1 MEDQREKHLRIVFVP
16 SYREGTCCEGYT
28 ILEVAQEAGVYIDSA
43 CGGAGKCGKCKV
55 RIVSGTCS
63 PPTRE
68 ESEQITSREQGQGF
82 RLACRAQ
89 LQTDAVIFIPE
100 KAIFKGPASRKE
112 FTPRKIPI
120 QPAVTTHLLNAAQ
133 LHGTHSTPL
142 DTLSTFL
149 KARHGLDGVT
159 VDPQVLGEVAG
170 LLEQPGEIAASVW
183 MNREIIRVQK
193 GAATPAYGIAL
204 DVGTT
209 TLALYLCNLATGKIL
224 TSASATNP
232 QTIFGEDIM
241 SRIAYSVHHPEVGV
255 KRTQRELVNTVNE
268 MIHQV
273 TADKRLS
280 ADDIVDMTVV
290 GNTVMHHIFLGLPP
304 DRLGFWPFTPTV
316 QTSVNV
322 KARDLGIDILPSA
335 YVHVLP
341 VEAGFVGADNVA
353 VLIAEEP
360 YTRDEIS
367 LVIDIGTNG
376 ELALGNKSRLLSC
389 SCATG
394 PALEGAQ
401 IKCGMRAAPGAIEKV
416 KVDPQTFDVDYKVI
430 GNQAWKGEET
440 PGKFRPV
447 GICGSG
453 ILDAIAA
460 LYLSGVIRPNGAFMQ
475 GYITPRLRKDEKG
488 YKEFVL
494 ARGEETPTGRDI
506 VITQRDV
513 RQIQLAKAAIRAG
526 CQIMMKLL
534 DVRLPDRLIVAGAFG
549 MHIDRDNALAIGLF
563 PQCKPETVSFVGNAA
578 GHGAYLALINRGKRE
593 EADRI
598 ARWTEHIELATEE
611 SFQKEFLQALAFPER
626 KG

>member
-1 MEDQREKHLRIVFVP
+1 MFEVTVKAVFVP
-16 SYREGTCCEGYT
+16 SYKEISTSLGKT
-28 ILEVAQEAGVYIDSA
+28 ILDAAQDAGVYIDSA
-43 CGGAGKCGKCKV
+43 CGGVGKCGKCKV
-55 RIVSGTCS
+55 RFVSGTCS
-63 PPTRE
+63 PLTRE
-68 ESEQITSREQGQGF
+68 ESEQISSREQGQGF

-100 KAIFKGPASRKE
+100 KTIFKGPASRKE

-120 QPAVTTHLLNAAQ
+120 QPAVRTYLLNAARI
-133 LHGTHSTPL
+133 HGRDENPP

-149 KARHGLDGVT
+149 KAQHGLDGVT
-159 VDPQVLGEVAG
+159 ADPQVLAEVAS
-170 LLEQPGEIAASVW
+170 LLEQPTEIVASVW
-183 MNREIIRVQK
+183 MNQEIIRVQQ
-193 GAATPAYGIAL
+193 GAGGQTYGIAL

-241 SRIAYSVHHPEVGV
+241 SRISYSVNHPEVGV
-255 KRTQRELVNTVNE
+255 KRMQKELINTINE

-273 TADKRLS
+273 TADKRIVTT
-280 ADDIVDMTVV
+280 DIIDMTVV

-304 DRLGFWPFTPTV
+304 DPLGFWPFTPTI

-322 KARDLGIDILPSA
+322 KARDLDIDILPSA

-430 GNQAWKGEET
+430 GNQTWKSEEA

-460 LYLSGVIRPNGAFMQ
+460 LYLSGVIRPNGAFLQ
-475 GYITPRLRKDEKG
+475 EASTPRLRKDEKG

-494 ARGEETPTGRDI
+494 ARAEETPTGKDI
-506 VITQRDV
+506 VITQKDV

-534 DVRLPDRLIVAGAFG
+534 DVRRPDRLIVAGAFG

-563 PQCKPETVSFVGNAA
+563 PPCKPETVSFVGNAA
-578 GHGAYLALINRGKRE
+578 GHGAYLALINRAKRE
-593 EADRI
+593 EAERI

-611 SFQKEFLQALAFPER
+611 SFQKEFIKALAFPER